1 MVRFAFGGR
10 PGHWKH
16 GQRGR
21 LLTQRIILAGGGHA
35 HLAVLADWA
44 RAPLPGTERVLVT
57 AARHTA
63 YSGMLPGWMAGIYR
77 AEELLIDLAPLAEQA
92 GARLVLDRVAGL
104 DADRRMVM
112 LASGESM
119 AFDIL
124 SLATG
129 GEADLADLAPLGD
142 RVLALRPLDRFMASW
157 PAMVSDMGQHREA
170 ALAVVG
176 AGAAGVEI
184 ALAARAALPGRAC
197 AITLVSAPG
206 EFLKGHSD
214 GVRRRVLAELARRG
228 IALRLAHATGTGEG
242 LLLSDGTMLGADR
255 VIAATG
261 SRAPG
266 WLAQSGLASTP
277 AGFVEVGADMRS
289 TSHPAILAAGDIV
302 ERVDRPLPRSGVH
315 AVKAGPV
322 LAANIRALLD
332 GGPLCTYQPRRHSL
346 YLLATGEKQAIGS
359 WGALAFGGKA
369 AWWLKDRIDRRFV
382 GSYQRA
388 STPAGPL

>member
-1 MVRFAFGGR
+1 V
-10 PGHWKH
+10 
-16 GQRGR
+16 
-21 LLTQRIILAGGGHA
+21 TQRIILAGGGHA

-44 RAPLPGTERVLVT
+44 RAPLPGTGRVLVT

-104 DADRRMVM
+104 DADRRTLR
-112 LASGESM
+112 LASGASM

-142 RVLALRPLDRFMASW
+142 RLLALRPVDRFMASW
-157 PAMVSDMGQHREA
+157 PALVSGMEQHRER

-184 ALAARAALPGRAC
+184 ALAARAALPGGAC
-197 AITLVSAPG
+197 TITLISAPD
-206 EFLKGHSD
+206 EFLKGHSQ
-214 GVRRRVLAELARRG
+214 GVRRRVQAELERRG

-242 LLLSDGTMLGADR
+242 LLLSDGTMLSADH

-266 WLAQSGLASTP
+266 WLAQSGLACTP

-302 ERVDRPLPRSGVH
+302 ERTDRVLPRSGVH

-322 LAANIRALLD
+322 LAANIRALLA
-332 GGPLCTYQPRRHSL
+332 GRPLATYQPRHRTL
-346 YLLATGEKQAIGS
+346 YLLATGERRAIGS
-359 WGALAFGGKA
+359 WGPLAYGGKA
-369 AWWLKDRIDRRFV
+369 AWWLKDRIDRSFV
-382 GSYQRA
+382 ASHRPGSRQGAPR
-388 STPAGPL
+388 